1 MNGSDGT
8 ILPSPSDRCAM
19 VACANGNTDG
29 DAADRAAELLT
40 RVLFDFQSQE
50 MLLLAEEEAQV
61 R

>member
-1 MNGSDGT
+1 MDLIAPFCYSR
-8 ILPSPSDRCAM
+8 LAKCAV

-40 RVLFDFQSQE
+40 QALFDLQSHIDF
-50 MLLLAEEEAQV
+50 LLLAEEEAQV

>member
-1 MNGSDGT
+1 
-8 ILPSPSDRCAM
+8 M